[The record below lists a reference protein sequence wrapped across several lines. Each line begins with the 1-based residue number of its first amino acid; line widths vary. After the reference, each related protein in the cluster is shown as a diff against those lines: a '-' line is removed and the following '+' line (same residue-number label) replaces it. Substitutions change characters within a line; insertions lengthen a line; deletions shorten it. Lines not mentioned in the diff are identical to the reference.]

1 MTYNL
6 RSTVQP
12 ERSLVLRNVVVNVA
26 SLVGTCSPILA
37 QSLDGQPPAESSR
50 NPVLDGINSSFAFPV
65 EALLRRD
72 HDSKLANLLDALTV
86 TPAIGIPLTS
96 EQAGG
101 VTTGALNSASA
112 TANLTLLYQPVGH
125 WFAPGTIFCY
135 F

>member
-26 SLVGTCSPILA
+26 SLVGTCAPILA
-37 QSLDGQPPAESSR
+37 QSLDGHPPAESSR

-65 EALLRRD
+65 DDLLRRE
-72 HDSKLANLLDALTV
+72 HDSKLANLLDGLTV

-101 VTTGALNSASA
+101 GSNRAVENARANAKLALR
-112 TANLTLLYQPVGH
+112 YP
-125 WFAPGTIFCY
+125 
-135 F
+135 